1 MCRLDK
7 NIIIKKWAFYSY
19 DPQTK
24 VLGRPSVAL
33 TIRHQ
38 EDSPT
43 DCRPH
48 AALERTEIQEG
59 KKREDE

>member
-38 EDSPT
+38 EDSPLIAGHM
-43 DCRPH
+43 PH
-48 AALERTEIQEG
+48 RENRNSGG